1 MNAPRPK
8 VGLLALTLELYE
20 SLAPELR
27 SGREQWLSGRVLP
40 ELAKLADV
48 SFQRVVYRREDIEAA
63 VAAYQAEGVDALLV
77 MHLTYSVSQLPLP
90 ALKQTNLPIL
100 LWNTQELHAVDD
112 SFTDQTMIDN
122 HGIHGT
128 QDLANV
134 LLRSGVRFEYITSHL
149 DDAGATQTLGDFFA
163 AAAARRRLRNARL
176 GLMGYPFP
184 AMGDFAL
191 DTTHLVAT
199 LGCQPLQLPVSE
211 YIERAEAAG
220 EKEAADL
227 AAEYRRTYDV
237 ADGVTE
243 TDLDSTARVEIALRG
258 MAADRGL
265 EAVTYQFSAFG
276 EDPRTLTTPFV
287 AASRMMADGIGF
299 GGEGDLIAAT
309 GTLLLN
315 WLQPPATFTEMF
327 TTDFAGNAIFM
338 SHMGEANAAMARTDR
353 KTLLVARPFPIT
365 STRHG
370 QLALQINLQPGPATL
385 AALTL
390 GRESRWRIVASPAA
404 IVDYGPLASMAV
416 PHFKLRPDGDIRDFL
431 TAYAKAGGPHHNA
444 VCFGDARGKLRALA
458 GMIDADYREV

>member
-1 MNAPRPK
+1 M
-8 VGLLALTLELYE
+8 
-20 SLAPELR
+20 
-27 SGREQWLSGRVLP
+27 
-40 ELAKLADV
+40 
-48 SFQRVVYRREDIEAA
+48 
-63 VAAYQAEGVDALLV
+63 
-77 MHLTYSVSQLPLP
+77 
-90 ALKQTNLPIL
+90 
-100 LWNTQELHAVDD
+100 
-112 SFTDQTMIDN
+112 
-122 HGIHGT
+122 
-128 QDLANV
+128 
-134 LLRSGVRFEYITSHL
+134 
-149 DDAGATQTLGDFFA
+149 
-163 AAAARRRLRNARL
+163 
-176 GLMGYPFP
+176 
-184 AMGDFAL
+184 
-191 DTTHLVAT
+191 
-199 LGCQPLQLPVSE
+199 
-211 YIERAEAAG
+211 
-220 EKEAADL
+220 
-227 AAEYRRTYDV
+227 